1 MTSSRK
7 TCSFKTGGRSWADF
21 GIALAVTAAGG
32 ARLTET
38 GLSLGTPAY
47 MSPEQATGDRV
58 VDGRT
63 DIYAL
68 GCLLYEM
75 LAGQPPHVASTAQA
89 VLAKVLTAHP
99 ERLGR
104 NEGQSPGI
112 LTWRSKRRW
121 SGFLLTGFGAR
132 TCSPGRSRE
141 PWSWQVPATR
151 GDGLGSAWLWRQRPS
166 VHCSVT
172 SGGVHTRVRS
182 RSGRSR
188 PAVDLRGCR
197 PFAST
202 ISERPVRGV
211 RSQHL
216 WAGESCRATYWVQ
229 DLEGGDPIRIRLNIP
244 DLPEGVDP
252 WYAFAI
258 EWSPDESTLV
268 ISVRHEEARWSG
280 LYLVP
285 RFGGMAEKLDGGF
298 ATSSSYRPNQNVV
311 DWIAW
316 PDGFEGEAHWRS
328 LDLDTDSLESRVLP
342 FRSSYHQW
350 SLDGRW
356 LALIG
361 EINTA
366 GVNVPLRILN
376 AEGELQDER
385 SLPQMGGWPRAQWG
399 SDGEQI
405 YFSSWNSTTILRIGI
420 DPNTGKMRG
429 ELDSIASGL
438 GEGEVDVTPDGRRAV
453 YTYGDVR
460 TELRFEERGADGR
473 ITQGSLPSGVKWRRF
488 PAISPDGDFVAFTRE
503 DLSGINIYI
512 QDLEGGDARAVTGTR
527 DGKERLRWSPDGEHI
542 AYVRYSPDGNWTM
555 TASRS
560 ADRPQTVGRIHLDYS
575 AAPAW
580 LPDSREQMSWILAG
594 AFALLHDDLL
604 GRGAGVRRISGQHL
618 SHDGT
623 RIALT
628 HRTAT
633 ERRRLVCRCVDRRRG
648 NGSPSDFART
658 KPRFGL
664 RTTTK
669 SCLRPT
675 GEGSGTC
682 TGSVWPV
689 VTRNSSSSATFIS
702 TSTRGRRTD
711 DGSWLIFPIPFPST
725 TCGRSSSATPWSPGP
740 CSIRQRPSGFR
751 CSRRTVDGLRMPSTR
766 TVTRTYSLDHGLPAP
781 RNTRS
786 PWAEARGRHGVPMG
800 GPCFFFQPD
809 GDQALMIEAELQ
821 IAPRFARTTL
831 DTLFSVPRSRCT
843 TSVVG
848 FARRG
853 FFIARVQSRRHRI
866 RNQRCGEFPDRVAGV
881 AGKRVNRPSRGLAFG
896 GDHYSKRW
904 AVWRVGIT

>member
-1 MTSSRK
+1 MSDPVTRLNTALEGRYSIERELGE
-7 TCSFKTGGRSWADF
+7 GGMATVYLAKDLQHDRSVAIKVLRPEIGAVIGADRFLAEIRTTANLQHPHILALYDSGAADGLLYYVMPHVRGESLRHKLDREKQLPIEEAVSTTREVADALDYAHRQGVIHRDIKPENVLLQDGRALVADF

-99 ERLGR
+99 ERLGSQR
-104 NEGQSPGI
+104 RTVPRHIDLAVQKALERLPADRFRSPDMFA
-112 LTWRSKRRW
+112 RA
-121 SGFLLTGFGAR
+121 LTGALELAGPGDPRRRVGISLVVAAAAVGALLGYVGGR
-132 TCSPGRSRE
+132 AYSGEESIGPQVARQLTFVGAAHSPALS
-141 PWSWQVPATR
+141 
-151 GDGLGSAWLWRQRPS
+151 PS
-166 VHCSVT
+166 GQFVAYEANIC
-172 SGGVHTRVRS
+172 G
-182 RSGRSR
+182 
-188 PAVDLRGCR
+188 P
-197 PFAST
+197 
-202 ISERPVRGV
+202 
-211 RSQHL
+211 
-216 WAGESCRATYWVQ
+216 GESCRATYWVQ

-473 ITQGSLPSGVKWRRF
+473 ITQGSLPSGVKWRRL

-580 LPDSREQMSWILAG
+580 LPDSRRLVFPADTSRLVVADIDGEADFSLLAPPDSFG
-594 AFALLHDDLL
+594 LLAEVFVSPRGDSVAAIAERFGPEEISVTGLIAPLEAGDVKWTPLFTVPRADLL
-604 GRGAGVRRISGQHL
+604 AYPHEQ
-618 SHDGT
+618 
-623 RIALT
+623 
-628 HRTAT
+628 
-633 ERRRLVCRCVDRRRG
+633 
-648 NGSPSDFART
+648 
-658 KPRFGL
+658 
-664 RTTTK
+664 
-669 SCLRPT
+669 
-675 GEGSGTC
+675 
-682 TGSVWPV
+682 
-689 VTRNSSSSATFIS
+689 SSSSRDDEHYSA
-702 TSTRGRRTD
+702 GQWLD
-711 DGSWLIFPIPFPST
+711 DGRLQFVFSYRY
-725 TCGRSSSATPWSPGP
+725 GRSAYTTLWEVV
-740 CSIRQRPSGFR
+740 RAE
-751 CSRRTVDGLRMPSTR
+751 RTV
-766 TVTRTYSLDHGLPAP
+766 
-781 RNTRS
+781 
-786 PWAEARGRHGVPMG
+786 
-800 GPCFFFQPD
+800 
-809 GDQALMIEAELQ
+809 
-821 IAPRFARTTL
+821 RFARDIGETCGAL
-831 DTLFSVPRSRCT
+831 AVVSFSRD
-843 TSVVG
+843 
-848 FARRG
+848 
-853 FFIARVQSRRHRI
+853 QSRMV
-866 RNQRCGEFPDRVAGV
+866 CDRSTWSGDVWLV
-881 AGKRVNRPSRGLAFG
+881 EGLAN
-896 GDHYSKRW
+896 
-904 AVWRVGIT
+904 